1 MLTKNTTK
9 IFEEIIEKFQI
20 SCESRRILGNLEGEK
35 LDKAKTE
42 LLRRREQVVR
52 YADSAFF
59 VMERVGTAYRHLFQV
74 MKNKNYTTFNNAIIA
89 IQFLNCI

>member
-42 LLRRREQVVR
+42 LLRRRE
-52 YADSAFF
+52 
-59 VMERVGTAYRHLFQV
+59 
-74 MKNKNYTTFNNAIIA
+74 
-89 IQFLNCI
+89 